1 MADRIQA
8 DHPEQIQRVPPPPS
22 AWGAGGTL
30 MPFPLVPEPA
40 ASRPGMDVW
49 ASPPRNDKERPS
61 CVQTFKTEGRPPTV
75 APVSRHPARIALLG
89 VLAIVRSQH
98 FLTSR
103 EVCFFPSILRFRFG
117 RRPLAAERRLPSSV
131 LGPVD
136 RPPCSRHRPLPY
148 RSFRLQGVPALVLA
162 PHVCPGKVRG
172 GGSGA
177 SLSSCAAHRIPA
189 HRSSMLLASVL
200 L

>member
-1 MADRIQA
+1 MCPDFQNR
-8 DHPEQIQRVPPPPS
+8 
-22 AWGAGGTL
+22 GAA
-30 MPFPLVPEPA
+30 PKA
-40 ASRPGMDVW
+40 
-49 ASPPRNDKERPS
+49 
-61 CVQTFKTEGRPPTV
+61 
-75 APVSRHPARIALLG
+75 APVSRHPARIALPG
-89 VLAIVRSQH
+89 VLAIVRPQH

-103 EVCFFPSILRFRFG
+103 EVCFFPSVLRFRFG

-136 RPPCSRHRPLPY
+136 NPPCRRHRPLPY

-162 PHVCPGKVRG
+162 PHVWPGKVRG

-200 L
+200 FRTGIPYISPSFFWGNTVDLWLALPLASGLPPRLPDSPGFVPAV